1 MKSGTT
7 IAMLVALLSAL
18 VVPASTNA
26 QLPGGVTI
34 PGGVSLPTGGLS
46 KDGLLTQAKQ
56 LVSELTSMKDSGK
69 LQPDQAQQVDE
80 LLPKANSLTGE
91 LGQSQV
97 DVTKLPKLA
106 SDLNDLQKQLGMLK
120 GLMK

>member
-1 MKSGTT
+1 
-7 IAMLVALLSAL
+7 MLAALLGAL
-18 VVPASTNA
+18 AVPGSTYG

-46 KDGLLTQAKQ
+46 KDGLLTQARQ
-56 LVSELTSMKDSGK
+56 LVSELTSLKGSGK

-97 DVTKLPKLA
+97 DATKLPKLA
-106 SDLNDLQKQLGMLK
+106 SDLSDLQKQLGMLK